1 MRPRLVFKIV
11 LSVTTAALIIAALVL
26 AIDTDEGEIHHG
38 LQAIGLAVLSLTTV
52 TAYRYCED

>member
-11 LSVTTAALIIAALVL
+11 LSVATVAFLLAALVI
-26 AIDTDEGEIHHG
+26 AIDTDEESMYHG
-38 LQAIGLAVLSLTTV
+38 LQAIALAILSLTTV